1 MSYLFSVHRSTFVNF
16 VFSVFLYPKNDPTV
30 HVISEADEV
39 TEGND
44 GKYELFNQVDKQIK
58 EGIKNLIDNCKFSDG
73 YWIRICINSSHLF
86 CFKTFNVIILQ

>member
-1 MSYLFSVHRSTFVNF
+1 ML
-16 VFSVFLYPKNDPTV
+16 VFEMLIDPTV

-39 TEGND
+39 TEGTD

-73 YWIRICINSSHLF
+73 YWIKICINSLHLF